1 MLTIG
6 PYLLPSQVLLAPMAG
21 ISDLPMRKL
30 CLAEGAGLAFGE
42 MLISDTRHWHSRK
55 SLSRLR
61 NERSATPIA
70 MQIAGSDPTQMALA
84 AKSCVDAGAQI
95 VDINMGCPAKK
106 VCNRAAGSSLLRDE
120 YLVSQILDAVVAAV
134 SVPVTLK
141 IRTGWC
147 LESRNAVSIARIAQ
161 QAGIQ
166 ALTVHGRSRACR
178 FAGPVEYHTIA
189 EVVAAVSIP
198 VIANGD
204 ITCPVSAKAVLT
216 CTGAAGIM
224 IGRAAQGNPWI
235 FRFFNQFL
243 NSAQMSGAVSPD
255 EILGTVLQH
264 LEGIY
269 ALYGQEAGVR
279 IARKH
284 FAWYL
289 ATLSRKGA
297 ALSLEAAAQYRQQFN
312 QVESTQEQQQLAQD
326 IFGRTKP
333 LEDQAA

>member
-1 MLTIG
+1 
-6 PYLLPSQVLLAPMAG
+6 MAG
-21 ISDLPMRKL
+21 VSDLPMRKL

-61 NERSATPIA
+61 TEHSATPIA
-70 MQIAGSDPTQMALA
+70 MQIAGSDPAQMALA

-95 VDINMGCPAKK
+95 IDINMGCPAKK
-106 VCNRAAGSSLLRDE
+106 VCNRAAGSALLRDE
-120 YLVSQILDAVVAAV
+120 HLVAQILDAVVGAV

-147 LESRNAVSIARIAQ
+147 LESRNAVAIARIAQ

-178 FAGPVEYHTIA
+178 FAGPVEYQTVA

-204 ITCPVSAKAVLT
+204 ITCPVSAKAVLAS
-216 CTGAAGIM
+216 TGAAGIM

-235 FRFFNQFL
+235 FRSINHVLNQQFF
-243 NSAQMSGAVSPD
+243 NSAQMPVSVSAG
-255 EILGTVLQH
+255 EVLGTILQH

-297 ALSLEAAAQYRQQFN
+297 ALSSEAAAQYRQQFN

-326 IFGRTKP
+326 IFGHTKP